1 MKKIFKKNKIFWA
14 FLSFSFLFLI
24 LSFGFNYYLG
34 TNYIFNKINIDSF
47 ITNFIYFRSLLVN
60 FFNTGDMSLFTY
72 NVGLGTNL
80 LPCFIYLF
88 GDLLSYIS
96 VVFSEENLVVLFE
109 VLIYIRLFLAGISFI
124 IYCKYKNVSNYYSVI
139 GAIIYSFS
147 IFTLYFFSNNPYIF
161 NLMIFLPLLTI
172 GIEKIILDNKKIF
185 FIIISFFT
193 SLVNVYYIPLLLI
206 YIILY
211 SLVLIIDKYKSYGF
225 KLIIM
230 AFFRVLLS
238 YLISLLL
245 LSFILIP
252 LLYQMFNSNISLG
265 IFNEFSFVNMFFVS
279 LVHDFNSTF
288 IGINGIVL
296 LVFPLVIKNFKEN
309 RLFIILLI
317 LFYIL
322 YGFKFLCFSNT
333 SGFIILFIL
342 SYLISKSLDMIN
354 NITKSDFKWI
364 ISFVFINVLIS
375 FFFKL
380 DLNSFMISLFS
391 FFALLLVVLNKR
403 ELSNFLNR
411 VNIYKFVFAGVLVF
425 SVFLLFYNYDIE
437 DNNVDSN
444 TYSYSVDSF
453 NKDFD
458 YIKDDGIYRVNMSN
472 DNTSNSTYTYK
483 NKYYVELCDD
493 LKINSSNFSNRTK
506 INSLLNTK
514 YYISNEVNKVPKYF
528 DLVEEDIYLNNYFIE
543 LGSFYNSYIL
553 IDDYNSLTSIEK
565 ENSLLKYVALEK
577 DDVLDK
583 YLEREMDFKNEINK
597 DINNISFSSNI
608 DLSNNNILIDKDNK
622 LILNIN
628 DNSFNG
634 EVFLKIDNLKSK
646 DKFNLKVSYNNITY
660 EKEIDMK
667 EDLLF
672 NLSHFRDI
680 KGSVYIEFSESGTY
694 SFDSLELL
702 VVNFNTYKNNDVPK
716 LNSLNFKVLD
726 KKDNLIKASV
736 NSKKKGILQFS
747 INYSDDFK
755 VFIDNKEVDTYK
767 VNKYFLGIYL
777 DEGEHLIEVK
787 YDMNG
792 TGLGLC
798 LSGIGLLGFLGII
811 IFDIKNKNKK

>member
-1 MKKIFKKNKIFWA
+1 
-14 FLSFSFLFLI
+14 
-24 LSFGFNYYLG
+24 
-34 TNYIFNKINIDSF
+34 
-47 ITNFIYFRSLLVN
+47 
-60 FFNTGDMSLFTY
+60 
-72 NVGLGTNL
+72 
-80 LPCFIYLF
+80 
-88 GDLLSYIS
+88 
-96 VVFSEENLVVLFE
+96 
-109 VLIYIRLFLAGISFI
+109 
-124 IYCKYKNVSNYYSVI
+124 
-139 GAIIYSFS
+139 
-147 IFTLYFFSNNPYIF
+147 
-161 NLMIFLPLLTI
+161 
-172 GIEKIILDNKKIF
+172 
-185 FIIISFFT
+185 
-193 SLVNVYYIPLLLI
+193 
-206 YIILY
+206 
-211 SLVLIIDKYKSYGF
+211 
-225 KLIIM
+225 M

-252 LLYQMFNSNISLG
+252 LLYQMFNINISLG

-279 LVHDFNSTF
+279 LVHDFNSIF

-453 NKDFD
+453 N
-458 YIKDDGIYRVNMSN
+458 MSN

-553 IDDYNSLTSIEK
+553 IDDYNSLTSMEK

-634 EVFLKIDNLKSK
+634 EVFLKIDNLKFK

-726 KKDNLIKASV
+726 KKANLIKASV

-755 VFIDNKEVDTYK
+755 VFIDNKEVDTYQ